1 MHERIR
7 TVVTGKKSVKG
18 VERNMS
24 RKYRNHIIKAAAAF
38 VTCTVVFAAA
48 ACGKK
53 ESSNNLLTEK
63 EETAREVNMFSPMEK
78 TEADSVNT
86 ARSATDKTVIMAEEK
101 LGIKVSYVTYTA
113 EDYQDKTYDDVSL
126 DRARSNMD
134 DIYLLN
140 PDTIKIL
147 GEEGRLMDLS
157 GLSGAQNLRD
167 VVKAANVVNGK
178 LVAIPQEVVA
188 YGLFINKDMF
198 DMYELELPETP
209 EEFLECCRVFKEN
222 GIETPVGANRWW
234 LETFVLA
241 QAYADLYNG
250 GNTEAEIAALNSGES
265 RYSDYM
271 RPGFEFLQEMI
282 DKGYIDAKKAYVS
295 EAIEGEGADF
305 LTQKTPIVMA
315 YWGAANTD
323 TAYGDPDFEML
334 VIGFPS
340 SRGQM
345 PVMPMTGFAVG
356 AEAEHAED
364 AMRAVDVMTSDEALK
379 VYAETNRVI
388 SPSKNVEVECIP
400 ALKPLNDRIQEN
412 IYVLGANAGM
422 KLEQWGNTCLVV
434 RELLNGAT
442 VDECM
447 AEFDRLQEETLDQ

>member
-1 MHERIR
+1 MWGKRKR
-7 TVVTGKKSVKG
+7 NLTRAMVLCLATV
-18 VERNMS
+18 
-24 RKYRNHIIKAAAAF
+24 
-38 VTCTVVFAAA
+38 TVLTLA

-53 ESSNNLLTEK
+53 DADNIMITEEKAEERIVNL
-63 EETAREVNMFSPMEK
+63 FSPMEK
-78 TEADSVNT
+78 TEANTVNV
-86 ARSATDKTVIMAEEK
+86 ARSASDKTVIMAEKK
-101 LGIKVSYVTYTA
+101 LGVKVDYITYTA
-113 EDYQDKTYDDVSL
+113 EDYQDKTYDDVTI
-126 DRARSNMD
+126 DRARNNMD

-140 PDTIKIL
+140 PDVIQTL
-147 GEEGRLMDLS
+147 SEENKLIDLS
-157 GLSGAQNLRD
+157 GLSCAENLRD
-167 VVKAANVVNGK
+167 VVKTANTVNGR
-178 LVAIPQEVVA
+178 LVAIPQEIVV

-198 DMYELELPETP
+198 DQYGLELPETP

-265 RYSDYM
+265 KYSDYM

-305 LTQKTPIVMA
+305 LAQKTPIVMA
-315 YWGAANTD
+315 YWGAANTE
-323 TAYGDPDFEML
+323 TAYGAPDFNML

-340 SRGQM
+340 NRGRM
-345 PVMPMTGFAVG
+345 PVMSMTGLGIG
-356 AEAEHAED
+356 AEAEHAEE
-364 AMRAVDVMTSDEALK
+364 AMDTLEVMLSDEALQ
-379 VYAETNRVI
+379 VYAETNKVI

-400 ALKPLNDRIQEN
+400 ALKPLNDRIQSN
-412 IYVLGANAGM
+412 VYVLGANANM
-422 KLEQWGNTCLVV
+422 KLEQWGNTCLIV
-434 RELLNGAT
+434 RKLLNGTT

-447 AEFDRLQEETLDQ
+447 AEFDRLQEETLE

>member
-1 MHERIR
+1 MNRKSKRYFIR
-7 TVVTGKKSVKG
+7 
-18 VERNMS
+18 
-24 RKYRNHIIKAAAAF
+24 AAA
-38 VTCTVVFAAA
+38 VCLTCTTVFASA
-48 ACGKK
+48 ACGNK
-53 ESSNNLLTEK
+53 ENSRNLLTEK
-63 EETAREVNMFSPMEK
+63 EDAKRVVNMFSSMEK
-78 TEADSVNT
+78 TEANTVNT
-86 ARSATDKTVIMAEEK
+86 ARSATDKTVIMAEKE

-113 EDYQDKTYDDVSL
+113 EDYQDKTYDDVTL
-126 DRARSNMD
+126 DRARNNMD

-140 PDTIKIL
+140 PDTIQVL
-147 GEEGRLMDLS
+147 GEEGKLMDLS
-157 GLSGAQNLRD
+157 GLSCADNLRD

-198 DMYELELPETP
+198 DRYGLELPETP

-222 GIETPVGANRWW
+222 VIETPVGANRWW
-234 LETFVLA
+234 LENFVLA

-250 GNTEAEIAALNSGES
+250 GNTEAEIEALNSGES
-265 RYSDYM
+265 KYSDYM

-282 DKGYIDAKKAYVS
+282 DKGYIDAGKAYVS
-295 EAIEGEGADF
+295 EAIEGEGPDF
-305 LTQKTPIVMA
+305 LAQKTPIVMA

-323 TAYGDPDFEML
+323 TAYGNPDFEML

-340 SRGQM
+340 NRGRM
-345 PVMPMTGFAVG
+345 PVMPMTGFGVG

-364 AMRAVDVMTSDEALK
+364 ALAALDIMLSDEALQ
-379 VYAETNRVI
+379 VYAETNKVI

-400 ALKPLNDRIQEN
+400 ALKPLNDRIQSN
-412 IYVLGANAGM
+412 VYVLGANANM
-422 KLEQWGNTCLVV
+422 KLEQWGNTCLIV

-447 AEFDRLQEETLDQ
+447 AEFDRLQEETLAQ